1 MTTAPY
7 RVDIFA
13 PDGNRIL
20 VAATEREVALKAESL
35 LAFYKGN
42 VLSVG
47 FTVACHEPD
56 AARRIAFYLTDVSRE
71 LELM

>member
-13 PDGNRIL
+13 PDGRRSL
-20 VAATEREVALKAESL
+20 VAFTEREVALKAESL

-47 FTVACHEPD
+47 FTVTCHDPE

-71 LELM
+71 LELI